1 MTLIASQTCKKSVN
15 MPVDWEDMMEEHVQL
30 CEVTIFSKFKNNC
43 NFCRLREET
52 WASNFDDSK
61 NTDQD
66 CEN

>member
-1 MTLIASQTCKKSVN
+1 

-30 CEVTIFSKFKNNC
+30 CREVTIFSKFKNNC

-61 NTDQD
+61 NSDQD